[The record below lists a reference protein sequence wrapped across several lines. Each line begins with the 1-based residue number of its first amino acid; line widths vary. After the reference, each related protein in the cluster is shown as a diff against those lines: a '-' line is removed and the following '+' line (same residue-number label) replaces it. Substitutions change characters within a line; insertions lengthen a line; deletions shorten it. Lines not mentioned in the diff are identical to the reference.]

1 MLTDYH
7 PCDFVRLTRQL
18 GLLLAAPFVDVG
30 GTMDF
35 DAKLPSGRRTLLA
48 VAGAV
53 VPALALLGRR
63 VLAAEQAAGLPPDV
77 LHPPLCAIADLGPPP
92 PIPAGPPRKVTLAWN
107 EAAICTAA
115 VPVAMKQGFFKRYNL
130 DVSYINFAGST
141 DQLLEA
147 IATGK
152 ADGATGM
159 ALRWLKPLEQGFDVK
174 LVAGLHAG
182 CMHMLSQRA
191 SGITQLSDLRGKTIG
206 VGDMAAPDKN
216 FFGIMLQQHGID
228 PDRDVTWQ
236 QFPGDLLPL
245 ALQKGQAHAIT
256 GGDPLT
262 WLWRKNYDLIQI
274 ASNMDGRYGQLACC
288 VIGLRGNLVRN
299 DTYVADALTRAILE
313 AGAWVADHP
322 DETGEIFAAFAP
334 KASPVQLAT
343 MLREMGHCQQAIGL
357 KFRSQIAQYAD
368 LLKLI
373 GVFRHGTDSDR
384 FASRVTTNVVA

>member
-1 MLTDYH
+1 MTFEPKL
-7 PCDFVRLTRQL
+7 PPGRRAF
-18 GLLLAAPFVDVG
+18 LAAAG
-30 GTMDF
+30 
-35 DAKLPSGRRTLLA
+35 LA
-48 VAGAV
+48 VPGV
-53 VPALALLGRR
+53 ALLGRR
-63 VLAAEQAAGLPPDV
+63 VVAADQAAALPTDV
-77 LHPPLCAIADLGPPP
+77 LHPPICAIAELGAPP

-182 CMHMLSQRA
+182 CMHMLAQRS
-191 SGITQLSDLRGKTIG
+191 SGISDLTHLRGKIIG

-228 PDRDVTWQ
+228 PERDVTWQ
-236 QFPGDLLPL
+236 QFPADLLPL
-245 ALQKGQAHAIT
+245 ALQKGEAHAIT

-262 WLWRKNYDLIQI
+262 WLWRKNYDLVQV
-274 ASNMDGRYGQLACC
+274 ASNMDGAYARLACC
-288 VIGLRGNLVRN
+288 VIGLRGSLVRN
-299 DTYVADALTRAILE
+299 DGYVADALTRAILE

-322 DETGEIFAAFAP
+322 DETGQIFAGYAP
-334 KASPVQLAT
+334 KAEPAQLAT
-343 MLREMGHCQQAIGL
+343 MLREMGHCQQAIGV
-357 KFRSQIAQYAD
+357 KFQNQIAQYAD

-384 FASRVTTNVVA
+384 FASRVTANVVV

>member
-1 MLTDYH
+1 MLTDFLTR
-7 PCDFVRLTRQL
+7 DFVILTEWL
-18 GLLLAAPFVDVG
+18 GRYPAAPSADVG

-35 DAKLPSGRRTLLA
+35 DPKLSPGRRTFLA
-48 VAGAV
+48 VAGAA
-53 VPALALLGRR
+53 VPALAILGHRA
-63 VLAAEQAAGLPPDV
+63 LAADQTAGAPPDV
-77 LHPPLCAIADLGPPP
+77 LHPPVCATAELEPSL
-92 PIPAGPPRKVTLAWN
+92 PIPPGPPRKVTLAWN

-182 CMHMLSQRA
+182 CMHMLSQRT
-191 SGITQLSDLRGKTIG
+191 SGITELTQLRGKTIG

-245 ALQKGQAHAIT
+245 ALQKGEAHAIT

-274 ASNMDGRYGQLACC
+274 ASNMDGHYGQLACC

-299 DTYVADALTRAILE
+299 DKYVANALTHAILE
-313 AGAWVADHP
+313 AGAWVAGHP
-322 DETGEIFAAFAP
+322 DETGEIFADYAP
-334 KASPVQLAT
+334 KASPGQLAT
-343 MLREMGHCQQAIGL
+343 MLREMGHCQQAIGV
-357 KFRSQIAQYAD
+357 KFQNQIAHYAD